1 MRELYQ
7 VVEVGP
13 AWYQDNIPCQEAC
26 PVRTNCRGYL
36 NLAAAGE
43 FEKAWELALD
53 PNPMASICGSVCAAP
68 CETACRRKE
77 VDKPL
82 SIRYVKKFLSDWT
95 HQNVRVDGHG
105 YTQPAAPV
113 FGKPSGRVAVV
124 GAGCAGLSA
133 ASDLAK
139 LGFGVTVLDALDQ
152 AGGTALAGVPPFRL
166 PREVIDRDINGIV
179 NDNVELRLSTYVGRD
194 VTLRQLRDEYDAVL
208 ITAGCFEPNY
218 PPDIKNLDAA
228 GVMGGIVFLERA
240 YRGRPV
246 EVGKRVIVLGGG
258 YTAMDCASTS
268 WRLGADEVFIVY
280 RRGREEMV
288 VDEEELGETERE
300 GINFV
305 YLAGPVEVTL
315 DEKGHASGVKFVR
328 NKLGEPD
335 KSGRRSPEPIPGSE
349 FVIPCDNV
357 LLALSQNPDTT
368 WLADIPEFRVK
379 RARDLGIDAETYQSV
394 VPKIFF
400 AGDYRTGPTTIIEAV
415 ADGRSA
421 AQQIARFLDPIAIAV
436 NVPEYH
442 EIVTLRR
449 SSTPDN
455 VGQIAL
461 EGELARIYH
470 NMSVDYDRIP
480 RQEMPKLQKKDRRGL
495 FLEVNQ
501 GYTEAQ
507 AVAESDRCLKCNF
520 NIEIIGEL
528 CIICGGC
535 VDVCPMDVIH
545 MVDMSD
551 IVDDGA
557 IPGVGEAKK
566 WDKGVA
572 FFLDETACIRCAL
585 CIIRCPTDAIT
596 MNRYGAVMPSIGKT
610 LPKESI
616 DDEIHLDLT
625 IGAKKAARPLP
636 LYDPAL
642 AAGYKPIT
650 NGGMNGNGKNGHNG
664 NGHRG
669 PGSEVLAGTQH
680 GAPSDQSTRKEKAH

>member
-26 PVRTNCRGYL
+26 PVKTNCRGYL

-43 FEKAWELALD
+43 FEKGWELALD

-82 SIRYVKKFLSDWT
+82 SIRYVKKFLSDWA
-95 HQNVRVDGHG
+95 HENVELDGG
-105 YTQPAAPV
+105 RRYTQPPPPV
-113 FGKPSGRVAVV
+113 FGPPRGKVAVV

-139 LGFGVTVLDALDQ
+139 LGFGITVFDALDQ
-152 AGGTALAGVPPFRL
+152 AGGTQLAGVPPFRL

-179 NDNVELRLSTYVGRD
+179 NENVELRLSTYVGRD
-194 VTLRQLRDEYDAVL
+194 VSLRQLHDEYDAVL
-208 ITAGCFEPNY
+208 VAAGCFEPNY
-218 PPDIKNLDAA
+218 PRIKGEDAA
-228 GVMGGIVFLERA
+228 GVMAGIVFLERA
-240 YRGRPV
+240 YRGRPL

-268 WRLGADEVFIVY
+268 WRLGADHVVIAY
-280 RRGREEMV
+280 RRSRDEMV
-288 VDEEELGETERE
+288 VDEEELTETERE
-300 GINFV
+300 GMEFV
-305 YLAGPVEVTL
+305 YLISPVEILT
-315 DEKGHASGVKFVR
+315 DPNGHVRGAVFVR

-335 KSGRRSPEPIPGSE
+335 KSGRRAPEPIQGSE
-349 FVIPCDNV
+349 FEIPCDTV
-357 LLALSQNPDTT
+357 LLALGQAPDTT
-368 WLADIPEFRVK
+368 WLAADFPEFRVK
-379 RARDLGIDAETYQSV
+379 RWTEIKVDPETYQTV
-394 VPKIFF
+394 VPKVFI
-400 AGDYRTGPTTIIEAV
+400 AGDYRTAPSTIIEAV

-421 AQQIARFLDPIAIAV
+421 AQQIARFLDENAVAV

-442 EIVTLRR
+442 EVVTLRR

-455 VGQIAL
+455 IGMIAL
-461 EGELARIYH
+461 EGELARVYH

-480 RQEMPKLQKKDRRGL
+480 RQEMPKLAKQDRRGL

-501 GYTEAQ
+501 GYTDAQ

-551 IVDDGA
+551 IVDDGS
-557 IPGVGEAKK
+557 IPAVAGAKK
-566 WDKGVA
+566 WENGVA
-572 FFLDETACIRCAL
+572 FFLDEIACIRCAL

-596 MNRYGAVMPSIGKT
+596 MNRYGTVMPAVGNV

-625 IGAKKAARPLP
+625 VGAKKAVRPLP
-636 LYDPAL
+636 LYDPSL
-642 AAGYKPIT
+642 AAGYKPVL
-650 NGGMNGNGKNGHNG
+650 NGHGLNG
-664 NGHRG
+664 NGHNKSG
-669 PGSEVLAGTQH
+669 GH
-680 GAPSDQSTRKEKAH
+680 APRPAREKELTH

>member
-13 AWYQDNIPCQEAC
+13 AWYQENIPCQEAC
-26 PVRTNCRGYL
+26 PVKTNCRGYL

-43 FEKAWELALD
+43 YEKGWELALD

-82 SIRYVKKFLSDWT
+82 SIRYVKKFLSDWA
-95 HQNVRVDGHG
+95 HENVELDGG
-105 YTQPAAPV
+105 RRYTQPPPPV
-113 FGKPSGRVAVV
+113 FGPPRGKVAVV

-139 LGFGVTVLDALDQ
+139 LGFGITVFDALDQ
-152 AGGTALAGVPPFRL
+152 AGGTQLAGVPPFRP

-179 NDNVELRLSTYVGRD
+179 NENVELRLSTYVGRD
-194 VTLRQLRDEYDAVL
+194 VSLRQLHDEYDAVL
-208 ITAGCFEPNY
+208 VAAGCFEPNY
-218 PPDIKNLDAA
+218 PRIKGEDAA
-228 GVMGGIVFLERA
+228 GVMAGIVFLERA
-240 YRGRPV
+240 YRGRPL
-246 EVGKRVIVLGGG
+246 EVGKSVIVLGGG

-268 WRLGADEVFIVY
+268 WRLGADSVSIVY
-280 RRGREEMV
+280 RRSRDEMV
-288 VDEEELGETERE
+288 VDEEELTETERE
-300 GINFV
+300 GMEFV
-305 YLAGPVEVTL
+305 YLASPTAIKTDGTGHVNGVE
-315 DEKGHASGVKFVR
+315 FVR

-335 KSGRRSPEPIPGSE
+335 KSGRRAPEPIPGSE
-349 FVIPCDNV
+349 FVIPCDTV
-357 LLALSQNPDTT
+357 LLALGQAPDTT
-368 WLADIPEFRVK
+368 WLAQDFAEFRVK
-379 RARDLGIDAETYQSV
+379 RWNEIKVDRETYQTV
-394 VPKIFF
+394 VPKIFMG
-400 AGDYRTGPTTIIEAV
+400 GDYRTAPTTIIEAV

-421 AQQIARFLDPIAIAV
+421 AQQIARFLDENAVAV

-442 EIVTLRR
+442 EVVTLRR

-455 VGQIAL
+455 IGMISL
-461 EGELARIYH
+461 EGELARVYH

-480 RQEMPKLQKKDRRGL
+480 RQEMPKLGKPDRRGL
-495 FLEVNQ
+495 FLEINQ
-501 GYTEAQ
+501 VYTEAQ

-551 IVDDGA
+551 IVDDGS
-557 IPGVGEAKK
+557 IPAVGEAKK
-566 WDKGVA
+566 WQNGVA

-596 MNRYGAVMPSIGKT
+596 MTRYGTVMPAVGNV

-625 IGAKKAARPLP
+625 VAAKKAARPLP
-636 LYDPAL
+636 QYDPKL
-642 AAGYKPIT
+642 AVGYKPV
-650 NGGMNGNGKNGHNG
+650 MNGHRDDHNG
-664 NGHRG
+664 NG
-669 PGSEVLAGTQH
+669 QH
-680 GAPSDQSTRKEKAH
+680 AETKEKERVH

>member
-13 AWYQDNIPCQEAC
+13 AWYQENIPCQEAC
-26 PVRTNCRGYL
+26 PVKTNCRGYL

-43 FEKAWELALD
+43 FEKGWELALD

-82 SIRYVKKFLSDWT
+82 SIRYVKKFLSDWA
-95 HQNVRVDGHG
+95 HENVELDGG
-105 YTQPAAPV
+105 RRYTQPPPPV
-113 FGKPSGRVAVV
+113 FGPPRGKVAVV

-139 LGFGVTVLDALDQ
+139 LGFGITVFDALDQ
-152 AGGTALAGVPPFRL
+152 AGGTQLAGVPPFRL

-179 NDNVELRLSTYVGRD
+179 NENVELRLSTYVGRD
-194 VTLRQLRDEYDAVL
+194 VSLRQLHDEYDAVL
-208 ITAGCFEPNY
+208 VAAGCFEPNY
-218 PPDIKNLDAA
+218 PRIKGEDAA
-228 GVMGGIVFLERA
+228 GVMAGIVFLERA
-240 YRGRPV
+240 YRGRPL

-268 WRLGADEVFIVY
+268 WRLGADHVVIAY
-280 RRGREEMV
+280 RRSRDEMV
-288 VDEEELGETERE
+288 VDEEELTETERE
-300 GINFV
+300 GMEFV
-305 YLAGPVEVTL
+305 YLISPVEILT
-315 DEKGHASGVKFVR
+315 DPNGHVRGVVFAR

-335 KSGRRSPEPIPGSE
+335 KSGRRAPEPIQGSE
-349 FVIPCDNV
+349 FEIPCDTV
-357 LLALSQNPDTT
+357 LLALGQAPDTT
-368 WLADIPEFRVK
+368 WLAADFPEFRVK
-379 RARDLGIDAETYQSV
+379 RWTEIKVDPETYQTV
-394 VPKIFF
+394 VPKVFI
-400 AGDYRTGPTTIIEAV
+400 AGDYRTAPSTIIEAV

-421 AQQIARFLDPIAIAV
+421 AQQIARFLDENAVAV

-442 EIVTLRR
+442 EVVTLRR

-455 VGQIAL
+455 LGMIAL

-480 RQEMPKLQKKDRRGL
+480 RQEMPKLAKQDRRGL

-551 IVDDGA
+551 IVDDGS
-557 IPGVGEAKK
+557 IPAVAEAKK
-566 WDKGVA
+566 WENGVA

-596 MNRYGAVMPSIGKT
+596 MNRYGTVMPAMGNV

-625 IGAKKAARPLP
+625 VGAKKAVRPLP
-636 LYDPAL
+636 LYDPSL
-642 AAGYKPIT
+642 AAGYKPVL
-650 NGGMNGNGKNGHNG
+650 NGHGPNG
-664 NGHRG
+664 NGHNKSGG
-669 PGSEVLAGTQH
+669 P
-680 GAPSDQSTRKEKAH
+680 APRPPKEKELTH

>member
-13 AWYQDNIPCQEAC
+13 SWYQDNIPCQEAC

-43 FEKAWELALD
+43 FEKGWELALD

-95 HQNVRVDGHG
+95 HENVRVDGRP
-105 YTQPAAPV
+105 YAQPAPPV
-113 FGKPSGRVAVV
+113 YGPPAKRVAIV

-139 LGFGVTVLDALDQ
+139 LGFGVTVFDALDM
-152 AGGTALAGVPPFRL
+152 AGGTTLAGVPPFRL
-166 PREVIDRDINGIV
+166 PREVIDRDVAGIV

-194 VTLRQLRDEYDAVL
+194 VKLRELHERYDAVL

-218 PPDIKNLDAA
+218 IGIPGEDST
-228 GVMGGIVFLERA
+228 GVMAGIVFLERA

-246 EVGKRVIVLGGG
+246 EVGKRVVVLGGG

-268 WRLGADEVFIVY
+268 WRLGADDIYIVY
-280 RRGREEMV
+280 RRGRDEMV
-288 VDEEELGETERE
+288 VDEEELTETERE
-300 GINFV
+300 GMEFV
-305 YLAGPVEVTL
+305 YLASPVEVL
-315 DEKGHASGVKFVR
+315 ADEGGHVRAVRFVR
-328 NKLGEPD
+328 NRLGPPD
-335 KSGRRSPEPIPGSE
+335 RSGRRAPEPIEGSE
-349 FVIPCDNV
+349 FEIPCETV
-357 LLALSQNPDTT
+357 LLALGQAPDNTF
-368 WLADIPEFRVK
+368 LGEFEQFRVK
-379 RARDLGIDAETYQSV
+379 RWRDLKVDPQTFQTAVES
-394 VPKIFF
+394 IFI

-415 ADGRSA
+415 AEGRSA
-421 AQQIARFLDPIAIAV
+421 AQQVARYLDPIALAV
-436 NVPEYH
+436 DVPEYH

-455 VGQIAL
+455 VGLISG
-461 EGELARIYH
+461 EGELARVYH

-480 RQEMPKLQKKDRRGL
+480 RQEMPKLTKGERRGL
-495 FLEVNQ
+495 FLEVNR
-501 GYTEAQ
+501 GYEVAQ

-520 NIEIIGEL
+520 NIEIVGEL

-545 MVDMSD
+545 MVDMAD
-551 IVDDGA
+551 VVDDGS

-566 WDKGVA
+566 WQNGVA

-596 MNRYGAVMPSIGKT
+596 MNRYGTVTPSIGRT

-625 IGAKKAARPLP
+625 VGGGRSIRPLP
-636 LYDPAL
+636 MYDPVA
-642 AAGYKPIT
+642 AAGYKQL
-650 NGGMNGNGKNGHNG
+650 NGNGRNG
-664 NGHRG
+664 NGSHTDG
-669 PGSEVLAGTQH
+669 KGTPMR
-680 GAPSDQSTRKEKAH
+680 APERDTARSH

>member
-13 AWYQDNIPCQEAC
+13 AWYQENIPCQEAC
-26 PVRTNCRGYL
+26 PVKTNCRGYL

-43 FEKAWELALD
+43 YEKGWELALD

-95 HQNVRVDGHG
+95 HENVELDGG
-105 YTQPAAPV
+105 RRYTQPPPPV
-113 FGKPSGRVAVV
+113 FGPPRGTVAIV

-139 LGFGVTVLDALDQ
+139 LGFGITVFDALDQ
-152 AGGTALAGVPPFRL
+152 AGGTQLAGVPPFRL

-179 NDNVELRLSTYVGRD
+179 NENVELRLSTYVGRD
-194 VTLRQLRDEYDAVL
+194 VSLRQLHDEYDAVL
-208 ITAGCFEPNY
+208 VAAGCFEPNY
-218 PPDIKNLDAA
+218 PRIKGEDAA
-228 GVMGGIVFLERA
+228 GVMAGIVFLERA
-240 YRGRPV
+240 YRGRPL
-246 EVGKRVIVLGGG
+246 EVGKSVIVLGGG

-268 WRLGADEVFIVY
+268 WRLGADNVYIVY
-280 RRGREEMV
+280 RRSRDEMV
-288 VDEEELGETERE
+288 VDEEELTETERE
-300 GINFV
+300 GMEFV
-305 YLAGPVEVTL
+305 YLASPVEILT
-315 DEKGHASGVKFVR
+315 DPNGHVRGVVFVR

-335 KSGRRSPEPIPGSE
+335 KSGRRAPEPIQGSE
-349 FVIPCDNV
+349 FEIPCDTV
-357 LLALSQNPDTT
+357 LLALGQAPDTT
-368 WLADIPEFRVK
+368 WLAADFPEFRVK
-379 RARDLGIDAETYQSV
+379 RWTEIKVDPETYQTV
-394 VPKIFF
+394 VPKIFIG
-400 AGDYRTGPTTIIEAV
+400 GDYRTAPSTIIEAV

-421 AQQIARFLDPIAIAV
+421 AQQIARFLDENAVAV

-442 EIVTLRR
+442 EVVTLRR

-455 VGQIAL
+455 IGMIAL
-461 EGELARIYH
+461 EGEMARIYH

-480 RQEMPKLQKKDRRGL
+480 RQEMPKLPKQARRGL

-551 IVDDGA
+551 IVDDGS
-557 IPGVGEAKK
+557 IPAVGQAKK
-566 WDKGVA
+566 WEKGVA

-596 MNRYGAVMPSIGKT
+596 MNRYGTVMPAVGNV

-625 IGAKKAARPLP
+625 VGAKKAVRPLP
-636 LYDPAL
+636 LYDPSL
-642 AAGYKPIT
+642 AAGYKPVL
-650 NGGMNGNGKNGHNG
+650 NGNGPGRNGHK
-664 NGHRG
+664 
-669 PGSEVLAGTQH
+669 PQV
-680 GAPSDQSTRKEKAH
+680 KEKELTH

>member
-13 AWYQDNIPCQEAC
+13 EWYQENIPCQEAC
-26 PVRTNCRGYL
+26 PVKTNCRGYL

-68 CETACRRKE
+68 CESACRRKE

-82 SIRYVKKFLSDWT
+82 SIRYVKRFLSEWN
-95 HQNVRVDGHG
+95 HENVRVDGVP
-105 YTQPAAPV
+105 YRQPAAPV
-113 FGKPSGRVAVV
+113 FGPPRAKVAIV

-133 ASDLAK
+133 ASDLSK
-139 LGFGVTVLDALDQ
+139 LGFGVTVYDALDQ
-152 AGGTALAGVPPFRL
+152 AGGTTLAGVPPFRL
-166 PREVIDRDINGIV
+166 PREVIDRDIAGIV
-179 NDNVELRLSTYVGRD
+179 NENVDLRLSTFVGRD
-194 VTLRQLRDEYDAVL
+194 VSLRELHDENDAVL
-208 ITAGCFEPNY
+208 VAAGCFEPNY
-218 PPDIKNLDAA
+218 IGIPGEEAA
-228 GVMGGIVFLERA
+228 GVMAGIVFLERA

-246 EVGKRVIVLGGG
+246 EVGKRVLVLGGG

-268 WRLGADEVFIVY
+268 WRLGADHIYVAY

-288 VDEEELGETERE
+288 VDEEELTETQRE
-300 GINFV
+300 GIEFI
-305 YLAGPVEVTL
+305 YLASPTEVLT
-315 DEKGHASGVKFVR
+315 DETGHVRGVVFIR
-328 NKLGEPD
+328 NKLGDPD
-335 KSGRRSPEPIPGSE
+335 AKGRRSPVAIPGTE
-349 FVIPCDNV
+349 FEIPCDTV
-357 LLALSQNPDTT
+357 LLALGQAPETS
-368 WLADIPEFRVK
+368 WLAKEFPEFRVK
-379 RARDLGIDAETYQSV
+379 RWRDIKVDPETYQTI
-394 VPKIFF
+394 VPKIFIG
-400 AGDYRTGPTTIIEAV
+400 GDYRTAPTTIIEAV

-421 AQQIARFLDPIAIAV
+421 AQQIARFLDPNAVSV

-442 EIVTLRR
+442 EVVTLRR

-455 VGQIAL
+455 IGMISL
-461 EGELARIYH
+461 EGELARVYH

-480 RQEMPKLQKKDRRGL
+480 RQEMPKLSKQDRRGL

-507 AVAESDRCLKCNF
+507 AIAESDRCLKCNF

-551 IVDDGA
+551 IVDDGT
-557 IPGVGEAKK
+557 IPAVGAAKK
-566 WDKGVA
+566 WQNGVA
-572 FFLDETACIRCAL
+572 FYLDETACIRCAL

-596 MNRYGAVMPSIGKT
+596 MNRYGTVMPAVGNV

-625 IGAKKAARPLP
+625 VAAKKAARPLP
-636 LYDPAL
+636 QYDPAL
-642 AAGYKPIT
+642 AVGYKPV
-650 NGGMNGNGKNGHNG
+650 NGNVHNG
-664 NGHRG
+664 NGHHA
-669 PGSEVLAGTQH
+669 ETKEKELAGN
-680 GAPSDQSTRKEKAH
+680 

>member
-1 MRELYQ
+1 VRELYQ

-13 AWYQDNIPCQEAC
+13 SWYQDNIPCQEAC

-43 FEKAWELALD
+43 FEKGWELALD

-82 SIRYVKKFLSDWT
+82 SIRYVKKFLSDWA
-95 HQNVRVDGHG
+95 HQNVKVDGRP
-105 YTQPAAPV
+105 YTQPASPV
-113 FGKPSGRVAVV
+113 FGPGRGKVAII
-124 GAGCAGLSA
+124 GAGCAGLGA

-179 NDNVELRLSTYVGRD
+179 NENVELRLSTYVGRD
-194 VTLRQLRDEYDAVL
+194 VTLRKLHDDYDAVL
-208 ITAGCFEPNY
+208 VTAGCFEPNY
-218 PPDIKNLDAA
+218 PGIPGEDAA
-228 GVMGGIVFLERA
+228 GVMAGIVFLERA
-240 YRGRPV
+240 YRDRPV
-246 EVGKRVIVLGGG
+246 EVGKRVVVLGGG

-268 WRLGADEVFIVY
+268 WRLGADDVFIVY
-280 RRGREEMV
+280 RRSRDEMV
-288 VDEEELGETERE
+288 VDEEELSETERE
-300 GINFV
+300 GMQFV
-305 YLAGPVEVTL
+305 YLASPVEVLT
-315 DEKGHASGVKFVR
+315 DEAGHVRGVKFVR

-349 FVIPCDNV
+349 FEIPADTV
-357 LLALSQNPDTT
+357 LLALGQAPDTT
-368 WLADIPEFRVK
+368 FLNEFAEFRVK
-379 RARDLGIDAETYQSV
+379 RWRDVKVDPDTYQTV
-394 VPKIFF
+394 VPKIFM

-415 ADGRSA
+415 AEGRSA
-421 AQQIARFLDPIAIAV
+421 AQQIARFLDPMANAV

-455 VGQIAL
+455 IGQIAL
-461 EGELARIYH
+461 EGELARVYH

-480 RQEMPKLQKKDRRGL
+480 RQEMPKLAKKERRGL
-495 FLEVNQ
+495 FIEVNQ
-501 GYTEAQ
+501 GYEEAQ
-507 AVAESDRCLKCNF
+507 AIAESDRCLKCNF

-557 IPGVGEAKK
+557 IPGVSEAKK
-566 WDKGVA
+566 WQNGVA

-596 MNRYGAVMPSIGKT
+596 MNRYGAVMPSVGKT

-616 DDEIHLDLT
+616 DDEVHLDLT
-625 IGAKKAARPLP
+625 IGTKKTARPVP

-642 AAGYKPIT
+642 AAGYKAVS
-650 NGGMNGNGKNGHNG
+650 NGHLNG
-664 NGHRG
+664 DGDSSHNGHVHTHDTER
-669 PGSEVLAGTQH
+669 ERVH
-680 GAPSDQSTRKEKAH
+680 

>member
-26 PVRTNCRGYL
+26 PVKTNCRGYL

-95 HQNVRVDGHG
+95 HENVTVDGKA
-105 YTQPAAPV
+105 YRQPAPPIYGPPA
-113 FGKPSGRVAVV
+113 KKVAVV
-124 GAGCAGLSA
+124 GAGCSGLSA

-139 LGFGVTVLDALDQ
+139 LGFGVTVYDALDQ
-152 AGGTALAGVPPFRL
+152 AGGTTLAGVPPFRL
-166 PREVIDRDINGIV
+166 PREVIDRDVAGIV
-179 NDNVELRLSTYVGRD
+179 NENVELKMSTYVGRD
-194 VTLRQLRDEYDAVL
+194 ITMRELHERFDAVL
-208 ITAGCFEPNY
+208 VTAGCFEPTY
-218 PPDIKNLDAA
+218 IGIPGEDSQ
-228 GVMGGIVFLERA
+228 GVMAGIVFLERA

-246 EVGKRVIVLGGG
+246 EVGKRVVVLGGG
-258 YTAMDCASTS
+258 YTAMDCSSTS
-268 WRLGADEVFIVY
+268 WRLGAEDVYVVY
-280 RRGREEMV
+280 RRSRDEMV
-288 VDEEELGETERE
+288 VDEEELGETARE
-300 GINFV
+300 GMEFV
-305 YLAGPVEVTL
+305 YLASPVEVL
-315 DEKGHASGVKFVR
+315 ADASGHVRGVKFVR
-328 NKLGEPD
+328 NRLGNPD
-335 KSGRRSPEPIPGSE
+335 ASGRRAPEPIEGSE
-349 FVIPCDNV
+349 FEIPCETV
-357 LLALSQNPDTT
+357 LLALGQAPDRTFM
-368 WLADIPEFRVK
+368 ADFEQFRVK
-379 RARDLGIDAETYQSV
+379 RWRDVKVDPETFQTEVES
-394 VPKIFF
+394 IFI

-415 ADGRSA
+415 AEGRSA
-421 AQQIARFLDPIAIAV
+421 AQQIARYLDPIAASV
-436 NVPEYH
+436 DVPEYH

-455 VGQIAL
+455 MGQIAG
-461 EGELARIYH
+461 EGPLARIYH

-480 RQEMPKLQKKDRRGL
+480 RQEMPKLTKGERRGL
-495 FLEVNQ
+495 FLEVNR
-501 GYTEAQ
+501 GYETAQ

-545 MVDMSD
+545 LVDMAD
-551 IVDDGA
+551 IVDDGS
-557 IPGVGEAKK
+557 IPGVAEAKK
-566 WDKGVA
+566 WEQGVA

-585 CIIRCPTDAIT
+585 CVIRCPTDAIT
-596 MNRYGAVMPSIGKT
+596 MNRYGAVTPSVGRV

-625 IGAKKAARPLP
+625 VGGRKSIRPLP
-636 LYDPAL
+636 MYDPVVAS
-642 AAGYKPIT
+642 GYKQL
-650 NGGMNGNGKNGHNG
+650 NGNG
-664 NGHRG
+664 NGHPHTNG
-669 PGSEVLAGTQH
+669 KGT
-680 GAPSDQSTRKEKAH
+680 AVERETAHIH

>member
-13 AWYQDNIPCQEAC
+13 SWYQENIPCQEAC

-43 FEKAWELALD
+43 FEKGWELALD
-53 PNPMASICGSVCAAP
+53 PNPLASICGSVCAAP

-77 VDKPL
+77 IDKPL

-95 HQNVRVDGHG
+95 HQNVTVDGRS
-105 YTQPAAPV
+105 YTQPASPV
-113 FGKPSGRVAVV
+113 FGPPRGKVAVV
-124 GAGCAGLSA
+124 GAGCAGLGA
-133 ASDLAK
+133 ASDLSK

-179 NDNVELRLSTYVGRD
+179 NENVELRLSTYVGRD
-194 VTLRQLRDEYDAVL
+194 VTLRALHDEYDAVL
-208 ITAGCFEPNY
+208 VTAGCFEPNY
-218 PPDIKNLDAA
+218 PGIPGEDAP

-240 YRGRPV
+240 YRGRPL
-246 EVGKRVIVLGGG
+246 EVGKRVVVLGGG

-280 RRGREEMV
+280 RRSRDEIV
-288 VDEEELGETERE
+288 VDEEELGETMRE
-300 GINFV
+300 GMQFV
-305 YLAGPVEVTL
+305 YLASPVEILT
-315 DEKGHASGVKFVR
+315 DATGHVRAVKFIR

-335 KSGRRSPEPIPGSE
+335 KSGRRSAEPIAGSE
-349 FVIPCDNV
+349 YEIACDTV
-357 LLALSQNPDTT
+357 LFALGQAPDTT
-368 WLADIPEFRVK
+368 FLSEFPEFRVK
-379 RARDLGIDAETYQSV
+379 RWRDVKIDAETFQTA
-394 VPKIFF
+394 VPKIFI

-415 ADGRSA
+415 AEGRSA
-421 AQQIARFLDPIAIAV
+421 AQQIARFLDPMAIAV
-436 NVPEYH
+436 NIPEYH
-442 EIVTLRR
+442 EVVTLRR

-455 VGQIAL
+455 VGQIAG
-461 EGELARIYH
+461 EGEMARIYH
-470 NMSVDYDRIP
+470 NMSVNYDRIP
-480 RQEMPKLQKKDRRGL
+480 RQEMPKLAKKERRGL

-520 NIEIIGEL
+520 NIEIVGEL

-551 IVDDGA
+551 VVDDGA
-557 IPGVGEAKK
+557 IPGVAEAKK
-566 WDKGVA
+566 WGQGVA

-596 MNRYGAVMPSIGKT
+596 MNRYGTVTPSVGRV
-610 LPKESI
+610 LPKESL
-616 DDEIHLDLT
+616 DDEVHLDLT
-625 IGAKKAARPLP
+625 VGTRKSIRPLP
-636 LYDPAL
+636 MYDPAV
-642 AAGYKPIT
+642 AAGFKQM
-650 NGGMNGNGKNGHNG
+650 NGGSGHNG
-664 NGHRG
+664 HRV
-669 PGSEVLAGTQH
+669 PE
-680 GAPSDQSTRKEKAH
+680 KEREAVH

>member
-13 AWYQDNIPCQEAC
+13 AWYQENIPCQEAC
-26 PVRTNCRGYL
+26 PVKTNCRGYL

-43 FEKAWELALD
+43 YEKGWELALD

-82 SIRYVKKFLSDWT
+82 SIRYVKKFLSDWA
-95 HQNVRVDGHG
+95 HENVELDGG
-105 YTQPAAPV
+105 RRYTQPPPPV
-113 FGKPSGRVAVV
+113 FGPPRGKVAVV

-139 LGFGVTVLDALDQ
+139 LGFGITVFDALDQ
-152 AGGTALAGVPPFRL
+152 AGGTQLAGVPPFRL

-179 NDNVELRLSTYVGRD
+179 NENVELRLSTYVGRD
-194 VTLRQLRDEYDAVL
+194 VSLRQLHDEYDAVL
-208 ITAGCFEPNY
+208 VAAGCFEPNY
-218 PPDIKNLDAA
+218 PRIKGEDAA
-228 GVMGGIVFLERA
+228 GVMAGIVFLERA
-240 YRGRPV
+240 YRGRPL
-246 EVGKRVIVLGGG
+246 EVGKSVIVLGGG

-268 WRLGADEVFIVY
+268 WRLGADSVVIAY
-280 RRGREEMV
+280 RRSRDEMV
-288 VDEEELGETERE
+288 VDEEELTETERE
-300 GINFV
+300 GMEFV
-305 YLAGPVEVTL
+305 YLISPVEILTDPNDHVR
-315 DEKGHASGVKFVR
+315 GMVFVR

-335 KSGRRSPEPIPGSE
+335 KSGRRAPEAIEGSE
-349 FVIPCDNV
+349 FEIPCDTV
-357 LLALSQNPDTT
+357 LLALGQAPDTT
-368 WLADIPEFRVK
+368 WLAADFPEFRVK
-379 RARDLGIDAETYQSV
+379 RWTEIKVDPETYQTV
-394 VPKIFF
+394 VPKVFI
-400 AGDYRTGPTTIIEAV
+400 AGDYRTAPSTIIEAV
-415 ADGRSA
+415 ADGRAA
-421 AQQIARFLDPIAIAV
+421 AQQIARFLDENAIAV

-442 EIVTLRR
+442 EVVTLRR

-455 VGQIAL
+455 IGMIAL
-461 EGELARIYH
+461 EGEMARIYH

-480 RQEMPKLQKKDRRGL
+480 RQEMPKLAKQARRGL

-551 IVDDGA
+551 VVDDGS
-557 IPGVGEAKK
+557 IPAVGEAKK
-566 WDKGVA
+566 WDRGVA

-596 MNRYGAVMPSIGKT
+596 MNRYGTVMPAVGNV

-625 IGAKKAARPLP
+625 VGSGKAVRPLP
-636 LYDPAL
+636 LYDPSL
-642 AAGYKPIT
+642 AAGYKPVL
-650 NGGMNGNGKNGHNG
+650 NGHG
-664 NGHRG
+664 SNGHK
-669 PGSEVLAGTQH
+669 PQV
-680 GAPSDQSTRKEKAH
+680 KEKELTH

>member
-13 AWYQDNIPCQEAC
+13 AWYQENIPCQEAC

-68 CETACRRKE
+68 CESACRRKE

-82 SIRYVKKFLSDWT
+82 SIRYVKKFLSDWA
-95 HQNVRVDGHG
+95 HDNVTIDGRP
-105 YTQPAAPV
+105 YTQPAPPV
-113 FGKPSGRVAVV
+113 FGVPTKKVAIV
-124 GAGCAGLSA
+124 GAGCAGLAA

-139 LGFGVTVLDALDQ
+139 QGFGVTVLDALDQ
-152 AGGTALAGVPPFRL
+152 AGGTPLAGVPPFRL
-166 PREVIDRDINGIV
+166 PREVIDRDISGIV
-179 NDNVELRLSTYVGRD
+179 NENVELRLSTYVGRD
-194 VTLRQLRDEYDAVL
+194 VKLRELYERYDAVL
-208 ITAGCFEPNY
+208 VTAGCFEPNY
-218 PPDIKNLDAA
+218 IGIPGEDAD
-228 GVMGGIVFLERA
+228 GVMAGIVFLERA

-246 EVGKRVIVLGGG
+246 EVGKKVVVLGGG

-268 WRLGADEVFIVY
+268 WRLGADDIYIVY
-280 RRGREEMV
+280 RRGRDEMV
-288 VDEEELGETERE
+288 VDEEELAETERE
-300 GINFV
+300 GMQFV
-305 YLAGPVEVTL
+305 YLSSPVEVLT
-315 DEKGHASGVKFVR
+315 DPSGHVRGVKFVR
-328 NKLGEPD
+328 NRLGAPD
-335 KSGRRSPEPIPGSE
+335 ASGRRSPEPIEGSE
-349 FVIPCDNV
+349 YEIECQSV
-357 LLALSQNPDTT
+357 LLALGQAPDTT
-368 WLADIPEFRVK
+368 FLAEFEQFRVK
-379 RARDLGIDAETYQSV
+379 RWRDLKIDPETYQSAI
-394 VPKIFF
+394 PEIFL

-421 AQQIARFLDPIAIAV
+421 AQQIMRFLDPMAAAAEF
-436 NVPEYH
+436 PEYH

-455 VGQIAL
+455 IGQIAG
-461 EGELARIYH
+461 EGPQARIYH

-480 RQEMPKLQKKDRRGL
+480 RQEMPKLSKKERRGL
-495 FLEVNQ
+495 FLEVNR
-501 GYTEAQ
+501 GYEVAQ
-507 AVAESDRCLKCNF
+507 AVAEGDRCLKCNF

-551 IVDDGA
+551 VVDDGA
-557 IPGVGEAKK
+557 IPAVGQAKK
-566 WDKGVA
+566 WQNGVA

-585 CIIRCPTDAIT
+585 CVIRCPTDAIT
-596 MNRYGAVMPSIGKT
+596 MNRYGMVAPSVGRA

-625 IGAKKAARPLP
+625 VSGRKSIRPLP
-636 LYDPAL
+636 MYDPV
-642 AAGYKPIT
+642 AASSFKQL
-650 NGGMNGNGKNGHNG
+650 NGNG
-664 NGHRG
+664 NGH
-669 PGSEVLAGTQH
+669 AHT
-680 GAPSDQSTRKEKAH
+680 APSDAELTTTGRVH

>member
-43 FEKAWELALD
+43 FEKGWELALD

-95 HQNVRVDGHG
+95 HQNVTVDGRP
-105 YTQPAAPV
+105 YTQPASPV
-113 FGKPSGRVAVV
+113 FGSPRLKVAIV
-124 GAGCAGLSA
+124 GAGCAGLGA

-139 LGFGVTVLDALDQ
+139 LGFGVTVYDALDQ

-179 NDNVELRLSTYVGRD
+179 NENVQLRLSTYVGRD
-194 VTLRQLRDEYDAVL
+194 VTLRQLHDEHDAVL
-208 ITAGCFEPNY
+208 VTAGCFEPNY
-218 PPDIKNLDAA
+218 PGIPGEDSD
-228 GVMGGIVFLERA
+228 GVMAGIVFLERA

-246 EVGKRVIVLGGG
+246 EVGKRVVVLGGG

-268 WRLGADEVFIVY
+268 WRLGADEVYIVY
-280 RRGREEMV
+280 RRSRDEMV
-288 VDEEELGETERE
+288 VDEEELAETERE
-300 GINFV
+300 GMTFV
-305 YLAGPVEVTL
+305 YLASPVEVL
-315 DEKGHASGVKFVR
+315 ADAKGHVRGVKFVR

-349 FVIPCDNV
+349 FEVPCDTV
-357 LLALSQNPDTT
+357 LLALGQSPDTT
-368 WLADIPEFRVK
+368 FLAEFPEFRVK
-379 RARDLGIDAETYQSV
+379 RWRDVKVDGDTFQTV
-394 VPKIFF
+394 VPKIFM

-415 ADGRSA
+415 AEGRAA
-421 AQQIARFLDPIAIAV
+421 AQQIARALDPTAVAV

-455 VGQIAL
+455 TGQIAL
-461 EGELARIYH
+461 EGELARVYH

-480 RQEMPKLQKKDRRGL
+480 RQEMPKLGKKDRRGL

-507 AVAESDRCLKCNF
+507 AIAESDRCLKCNF
-520 NIEIIGEL
+520 NIEIVGEL

-545 MVDMSD
+545 MVDISD

-557 IPGVGEAKK
+557 IPAVTEAKK
-566 WDKGVA
+566 WQQGVA

-596 MNRYGAVMPSIGKT
+596 MNRYGTVMPAAGKA

-625 IGAKKAARPLP
+625 VGSGKGARPLP
-636 LYDPAL
+636 RYDPAL
-642 AAGYKPIT
+642 AAGYKPVA
-650 NGGMNGNGKNGHNG
+650 GAAMNGNGKNGHNVP
-664 NGHRG
+664 HT
-669 PGSEVLAGTQH
+669 PE
-680 GAPSDQSTRKEKAH
+680 KEREAVH

>member
-13 AWYQDNIPCQEAC
+13 SWYQDNIPCQEAC
-26 PVRTNCRGYL
+26 PVKTNCRGYL

-53 PNPMASICGSVCAAP
+53 SNPMASICGSVCAAP
-68 CETACRRKE
+68 CESACRRKE

-95 HQNVRVDGHG
+95 HENVTVDGRG
-105 YTQPAAPV
+105 YRQPAPPV
-113 FGKPSGRVAVV
+113 YGPPAKKVAIV

-139 LGFGVTVLDALDQ
+139 LGFGVTVYDALDQ
-152 AGGTALAGVPPFRL
+152 AGGTTLAGVPPFRL
-166 PREVIDRDINGIV
+166 PREVIDRDINGIL
-179 NDNVELRLSTYVGRD
+179 NENVELQMSTYVGRD
-194 VTLRQLRDEYDAVL
+194 IKLRELYERFDAVL
-208 ITAGCFEPNY
+208 VTAGCFEPNY
-218 PPDIKNLDAA
+218 IGIPGEDSL
-228 GVMGGIVFLERA
+228 GVMAGIVFLERA

-246 EVGKRVIVLGGG
+246 EVGKRVVVLGGG

-268 WRLGADEVFIVY
+268 WRLGADEISIVY
-280 RRGREEMV
+280 RRSRDEMV
-288 VDEEELGETERE
+288 VDEEELTETERE
-300 GINFV
+300 GMQFV
-305 YLAGPVEVTL
+305 YLAGPVEVL
-315 DEKGHASGVKFVR
+315 ADERGHVRAVKFVR
-328 NKLGEPD
+328 NQLGAPD
-335 KSGRRSPEPIPGSE
+335 ASGRRAPEPIAGSE
-349 FVIPCDNV
+349 FEIPCETV
-357 LLALSQNPDTT
+357 LLALGQAPDTT
-368 WLADIPEFRVK
+368 FLAEFEQFRVK
-379 RARDLGIDAETYQSV
+379 RWRDLKVSPDTYQSSV
-394 VPKIFF
+394 ESIFL

-421 AQQIARFLDPIAIAV
+421 AQQIARYLDPIAAAV

-449 SSTPDN
+449 SSTSDN
-455 VGQIAL
+455 SGAIAG
-461 EGELARIYH
+461 EGPAARIYH

-480 RQEMPKLQKKDRRGL
+480 RQEMPKLAKSDRRGL
-495 FLEVNQ
+495 FLEVNR
-501 GYTEAQ
+501 GYEDAQ
-507 AVAESDRCLKCNF
+507 VVAESDRCLKCNF

-545 MVDMSD
+545 MVDMAD
-551 IVDDGA
+551 VVDDGS

-566 WDKGVA
+566 WGQGVA

-585 CIIRCPTDAIT
+585 CVIRCPTDAIT
-596 MNRYGAVMPSIGKT
+596 MNRYGSVSPSVGKT

-625 IGAKKAARPLP
+625 VGQGKSIRPLP
-636 LYDPAL
+636 MYDPV
-642 AAGYKPIT
+642 AAASFKQL
-650 NGGMNGNGKNGHNG
+650 NGHNG
-664 NGHRG
+664 NGHTHTNG
-669 PGSEVLAGTQH
+669 KGTAVDARDTVTTH
-680 GAPSDQSTRKEKAH
+680 

>member
-13 AWYQDNIPCQEAC
+13 AWYQENIPCQEAC

-82 SIRYVKKFLSDWT
+82 SIRYMKKFLSDWT
-95 HQNVRVDGHG
+95 HQNITVNGRA
-105 YTQPAAPV
+105 YTQPAPPV
-113 FGKPSGRVAVV
+113 FGPPRGKVAIV
-124 GAGCAGLSA
+124 GAGCAGLGA

-179 NDNVELRLSTYVGRD
+179 NENVELRLSTYVGRD
-194 VTLRQLRDEYDAVL
+194 VTLRQLHDEYDAVL
-208 ITAGCFEPNY
+208 VTAGCFEPNY
-218 PPDIKNLDAA
+218 PGIPGEDAD
-228 GVMGGIVFLERA
+228 GVMAGIVFLERA
-240 YRGRPV
+240 YRGRPL
-246 EVGKRVIVLGGG
+246 EVGKRVVVLGGG

-268 WRLGADEVFIVY
+268 WRLGADDVYIVY
-280 RRGREEMV
+280 RRSRDEMV

-300 GINFV
+300 GMRFV
-305 YLAGPVEVTL
+305 YLASPVAILTN
-315 DEKGHASGVKFVR
+315 DAGHVRGVRFIR

-335 KSGRRSPEPIPGSE
+335 KSGRRSPEPIEGSE
-349 FVIPCDNV
+349 FDIECDTV
-357 LLALSQNPDTT
+357 LLALGQAPDTT
-368 WLADIPEFRVK
+368 FLAEFPEFRVK
-379 RARDLGIDAETYQSV
+379 RWRDVKVDADTYQTV
-394 VPKIFF
+394 VPKVFM

-415 ADGRSA
+415 AEGRSA
-421 AQQIARFLDPIAIAV
+421 AQQIARFLDPLAVAV
-436 NVPEYH
+436 NIPEYH

-455 VGQIAL
+455 VGQIAG

-480 RQEMPKLQKKDRRGL
+480 RQEMPKLAKKERRGL

-501 GYTEAQ
+501 GYSEAQ
-507 AVAESDRCLKCNF
+507 AVAEGDRCLKCNF

-566 WDKGVA
+566 WDRGVA

-585 CIIRCPTDAIT
+585 CVIRCPTDAIT
-596 MNRYGAVMPSIGKT
+596 MNRYGAVMPTIGKT

-625 IGAKKAARPLP
+625 VASRKSIRPLP
-636 LYDPAL
+636 MYDPAL
-642 AAGYKPIT
+642 AAGYKPAS
-650 NGGMNGNGKNGHNG
+650 NGHANGNGANGHNG
-664 NGHRG
+664 KPAR
-669 PGSEVLAGTQH
+669 E
-680 GAPSDQSTRKEKAH
+680 KEREAVH

>member
-13 AWYQDNIPCQEAC
+13 SWYQENIPCQEAC

-43 FEKAWELALD
+43 FEKGWELALD
-53 PNPMASICGSVCAAP
+53 PNPLASICGSVCAAP

-95 HQNVRVDGHG
+95 HQNVEVDGKS
-105 YTQPAAPV
+105 YTQPASPV
-113 FGKPSGRVAVV
+113 FGPPRGRVAIV
-124 GAGCAGLSA
+124 GAGCAGLGA
-133 ASDLAK
+133 ASDLSK

-179 NDNVELRLSTYVGRD
+179 NENVELRLSTYVGRD
-194 VTLRQLRDEYDAVL
+194 VTLRALHDEYDAVL
-208 ITAGCFEPNY
+208 VTAGCFEPNY
-218 PPDIKNLDAA
+218 PGVPGEDAP

-240 YRGRPV
+240 YRGRPL
-246 EVGKRVIVLGGG
+246 EVGKRVVVLGGG

-280 RRGREEMV
+280 RRSRDEIV
-288 VDEEELGETERE
+288 VDEEELGETMRE
-300 GINFV
+300 GMQFV
-305 YLAGPVEVTL
+305 YLASPVEILT
-315 DEKGHASGVKFVR
+315 DATGHVRAVKFIR

-335 KSGRRSPEPIPGSE
+335 KSGRRSAEPIAGSE
-349 FVIPCDNV
+349 YEIECDTV
-357 LLALSQNPDTT
+357 LFALGQAPDTT
-368 WLADIPEFRVK
+368 FLSEFPEFRVK
-379 RARDLGIDAETYQSV
+379 RWRDVKIDAETFQTAV
-394 VPKIFF
+394 AKIFI

-415 ADGRSA
+415 AEGRSA
-421 AQQIARFLDPIAIAV
+421 AQQIARFLDPMAIAV
-436 NVPEYH
+436 NIPEYH
-442 EIVTLRR
+442 EVVTLRR

-455 VGQIAL
+455 VGQIAG
-461 EGELARIYH
+461 EGEMARIYH
-470 NMSVDYDRIP
+470 NMSVNYDRIP
-480 RQEMPKLQKKDRRGL
+480 RQEMPKLAKKERRGL

-520 NIEIIGEL
+520 NIEIVGEL

-551 IVDDGA
+551 VVDDGA
-557 IPGVGEAKK
+557 IPGVAEAKK
-566 WDKGVA
+566 WGQGVA

-596 MNRYGAVMPSIGKT
+596 MNRYGSVTPSVGRV
-610 LPKESI
+610 LPKESL
-616 DDEIHLDLT
+616 DDEVHLDLT
-625 IGAKKAARPLP
+625 VGTRKSMRPLP
-636 LYDPAL
+636 MYDPAV
-642 AAGYKPIT
+642 AAGFKQV
-650 NGGMNGNGKNGHNG
+650 NGANGHNG
-664 NGHRG
+664 HRV
-669 PGSEVLAGTQH
+669 PE
-680 GAPSDQSTRKEKAH
+680 KEREAVH

>member
-13 AWYQDNIPCQEAC
+13 SWYQDNIPCQEAC

-43 FEKAWELALD
+43 FEKGWELALD

-95 HQNVRVDGHG
+95 HENVRVDGRP
-105 YTQPAAPV
+105 YAQPAPPV
-113 FGKPSGRVAVV
+113 YGPPAKRVAIV

-139 LGFGVTVLDALDQ
+139 LGFGVTVFDALDM
-152 AGGTALAGVPPFRL
+152 AGGTTLAGVPPFRL
-166 PREVIDRDINGIV
+166 PREVIDRDVAGIV

-194 VTLRQLRDEYDAVL
+194 VKLRELHERYDAVL
-208 ITAGCFEPNY
+208 VTAGCFEPNY
-218 PPDIKNLDAA
+218 IGIPGEDST
-228 GVMGGIVFLERA
+228 GVMAGIVFLERA

-246 EVGKRVIVLGGG
+246 EVGKRVVVLGGG

-268 WRLGADEVFIVY
+268 WRLGADDIYIVY
-280 RRGREEMV
+280 RRGRDEMV
-288 VDEEELGETERE
+288 VDEEELTETERE
-300 GINFV
+300 GMEFV
-305 YLAGPVEVTL
+305 YLASPVEVL
-315 DEKGHASGVKFVR
+315 ADEGGHVRAVRFVR
-328 NKLGEPD
+328 NRLGPPD
-335 KSGRRSPEPIPGSE
+335 RSGRRAPEPIEGSE
-349 FVIPCDNV
+349 FEIPCETV
-357 LLALSQNPDTT
+357 LLALGQAPDNTF
-368 WLADIPEFRVK
+368 LGEFEQFRVK
-379 RARDLGIDAETYQSV
+379 RWRDLKVDPQTFQTAVES
-394 VPKIFF
+394 IFI

-415 ADGRSA
+415 AEGRSA
-421 AQQIARFLDPIAIAV
+421 AQQVARYLDPIALAV
-436 NVPEYH
+436 DVPEYH

-455 VGQIAL
+455 VGLISG
-461 EGELARIYH
+461 EGELARVYH

-480 RQEMPKLQKKDRRGL
+480 RQEMPKLTKGERRGL
-495 FLEVNQ
+495 FLEVNR
-501 GYTEAQ
+501 GYEVAQ

-520 NIEIIGEL
+520 NIEIVGEL

-545 MVDMSD
+545 MVDMAD
-551 IVDDGA
+551 VVDDGS

-566 WDKGVA
+566 WQNGVA

-596 MNRYGAVMPSIGKT
+596 MNRYGTVTPSIGRT

-625 IGAKKAARPLP
+625 VGGGRSIRPLP
-636 LYDPAL
+636 MYDPVA
-642 AAGYKPIT
+642 AAGYKQL
-650 NGGMNGNGKNGHNG
+650 NGNGRNG
-664 NGHRG
+664 NGSHTDG
-669 PGSEVLAGTQH
+669 KGTPMR
-680 GAPSDQSTRKEKAH
+680 APERDTARSH